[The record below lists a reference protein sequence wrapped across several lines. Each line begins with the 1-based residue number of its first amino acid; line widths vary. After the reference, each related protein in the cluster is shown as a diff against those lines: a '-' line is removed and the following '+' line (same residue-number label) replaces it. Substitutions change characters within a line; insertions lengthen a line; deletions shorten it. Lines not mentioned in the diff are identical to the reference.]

1 MCGTQ
6 KVGDWEAPVISNIS
20 VSPTAPIP
28 GETFAILWT
37 VSDESGVL
45 TIAEA
50 ESCGDTWT
58 QVTRM
63 NAWLNLA
70 GATVDLGEYFPW
82 QCVERIVG
90 DRYYG
95 GYQCL
100 GTLPEG
106 LPEGTT
112 IDANIRAWD
121 PQGIQANA
129 WFDTPAQIW
138 PGASP
143 TTTTQAPA
151 TTTTTTQ
158 VPPTTTTSPPCT
170 DTGENVTTITVPS
183 ASNVLVSDGT
193 FLWLASWHGGPLMKL
208 RPSDGSVVSTYPD
221 VIPAGLGD
229 LVFDGTHIWLANGSA
244 DTISR
249 FRPVDGVVDA
259 TYPVGDGPASLVAV
273 GSYIWVANV
282 NDGTV
287 SRLRRSDGAVS
298 FVKYVGQHPFE
309 LVFDGTHIWVV
320 LTMQAGAG
328 DYTVLKLDSSD
339 GTTIGT
345 YALEEEPSG
354 IVFDGEY
361 IWVTTRDEPYGWLS
375 KLRVSDGAIVDT
387 FALPYQ
393 PHPYVTQRDMAF
405 DGTYIWVLSNNWLS
419 KLRVSDGTEVAH
431 YPVGPDPKGVLFDG
445 TYIWTANSMESFNFE
460 LGWYK
465 TVSRILASASCAEIS
480 AIPGPPI
487 GVSVSSGV
495 DVDQTGF
502 LDLTWNAAEGGQ
514 DYLVELW
521 RSVDGGVN
529 YAEISEVVVSGLSHR
544 FLLAA
549 SPGSLTDTRYRVVV
563 YGRGSTGV
571 VGPAATVSGLSP
583 P

>member
-1 MCGTQ
+1 M
-6 KVGDWEAPVISNIS
+6 
-20 VSPTAPIP
+20 
-28 GETFAILWT
+28 
-37 VSDESGVL
+37 
-45 TIAEA
+45 
-50 ESCGDTWT
+50 
-58 QVTRM
+58 
-63 NAWLNLA
+63 
-70 GATVDLGEYFPW
+70 
-82 QCVERIVG
+82 
-90 DRYYG
+90 
-95 GYQCL
+95 
-100 GTLPEG
+100 
-106 LPEGTT
+106 
-112 IDANIRAWD
+112 
-121 PQGIQANA
+121 
-129 WFDTPAQIW
+129 
-138 PGASP
+138 
-143 TTTTQAPA
+143 
-151 TTTTTTQ
+151 
-158 VPPTTTTSPPCT
+158 PPTTTTSPPCT
-170 DTGENVTTITVPS
+170 DIGENVTTISVPS

-273 GSYIWVANV
+273 GSYIWVANG

-405 DGTYIWVLSNNWLS
+405 DGTYIWVLSNGFVS
-419 KLRVSDGTEVAH
+419 KLRVSDGTEVAS

-445 TYIWTANSMESFNFE
+445 TYIWTANSMDSFNFE